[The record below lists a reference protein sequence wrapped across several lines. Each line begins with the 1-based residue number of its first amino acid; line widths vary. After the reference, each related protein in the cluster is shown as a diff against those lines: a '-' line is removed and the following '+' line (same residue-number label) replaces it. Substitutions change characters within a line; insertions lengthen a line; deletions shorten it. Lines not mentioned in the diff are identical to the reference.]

1 MKIFI
6 DPGHGIQNV
15 IIVSIH
21 CNAYGNGTTWTSP
34 RGWSAYISRG
44 QTPAD
49 ALATCLYNAAARNLP
64 GMVFLCPGT
73 VVTQVVLV

>member
-34 RGWSAYISRG
+34 RGWSAYTSRG

-49 ALATCLYNAAARNLP
+49 ARIKLKHLYPILN
-64 GMVFLCPGT
+64 F
-73 VVTQVVLV
+73 